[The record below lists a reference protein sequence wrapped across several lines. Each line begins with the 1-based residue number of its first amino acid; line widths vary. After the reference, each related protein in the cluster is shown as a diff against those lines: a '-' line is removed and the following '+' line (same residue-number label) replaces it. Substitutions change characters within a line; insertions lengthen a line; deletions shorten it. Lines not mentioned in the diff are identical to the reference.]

1 MTLNSVVSR
10 INWNIKKS
18 TTQNTEGELYLRTGK
33 REIIINRG
41 SGKIISPKK
50 NTILS
55 VWLVAKININI
66 NIINI
71 NLCPIE
77 AATAEVL

>member
-1 MTLNSVVSR
+1 MTLNSVVSP
-10 INWNIKKS
+10 INWNIQKS
-18 TTQNTEGELYLRTGK
+18 TTQNTEGEPYLRTGK
-33 REIIINRG
+33 RGIIINWG

-55 VWLVAKININI
+55 VWLVTKINI

-71 NLCPIE
+71 NFCPIE
-77 AATAEVL
+77 AATGEVL

>member
-1 MTLNSVVSR
+1 MTLNSVVSP

-55 VWLVAKININI
+55 VWLVTKINI

-71 NLCPIE
+71 NFCPIE
-77 AATAEVL
+77 AATGEVL

>member
-1 MTLNSVVSR
+1 MNSVVSP

-18 TTQNTEGELYLRTGK
+18 TTQNTEGELYLRT
-33 REIIINRG
+33 EIIINRG

-55 VWLVAKININI
+55 VWLVTKINININI

-77 AATAEVL
+77 AATGEVL

>member
-1 MTLNSVVSR
+1 MTLNSVVSP

-55 VWLVAKININI
+55 VWLVTKININI

-77 AATAEVL
+77 AATGEVL